1 MRPRQEIDIKL
12 WHSITTLDYDDVMC
26 KRNMYYSGVRND
38 ETRKACSVYQFYRAR
53 LKDGDRT

>member
-38 ETRKACSVYQFYRAR
+38 ETRKACSV
-53 LKDGDRT
+53 